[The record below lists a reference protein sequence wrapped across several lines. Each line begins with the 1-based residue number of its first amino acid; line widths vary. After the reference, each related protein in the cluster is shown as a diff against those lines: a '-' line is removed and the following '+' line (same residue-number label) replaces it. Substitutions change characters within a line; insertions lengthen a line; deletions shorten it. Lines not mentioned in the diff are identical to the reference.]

1 MELMRLSVFLNS
13 FKINSIIIMQNQSFL
28 NDIANQF
35 GSGEQS
41 LIDFLINI
49 FITIIVAYIMGLVY
63 SKYGNSLSNRKKLT
77 QTFVLIAVTVMLV
90 ISIVKSSLALSLGLV
105 GALSIVRFRTAIKE
119 PEELTYFFIAIAIG
133 LGMGANQRIVT
144 LIGAVIVILFIV
156 IQNFNNV
163 SKAVQQ
169 NLILTIANT
178 SATSLDENEVLELLK
193 KYCSKLDL
201 RRLDEVNNNTEL
213 SLHVEFK
220 NLDRIIEAKN
230 ALKSLGDVQFSFIE
244 NY

>member
-1 MELMRLSVFLNS
+1 
-13 FKINSIIIMQNQSFL
+13 MQENTFL

-35 GSGEQS
+35 GAGESS

-49 FITIIVAYIMGLVY
+49 LITIILSYILGLVY

-77 QTFVLIAVTVMLV
+77 QTFVLIAITVMLV

-119 PEELTYFFIAIAIG
+119 PEELVYFFVAIALG

-144 LIGAVIVILFIV
+144 LIGAIVIIMYIV
-156 IQNFNNV
+156 LQNMNSV
-163 SKAVQQ
+163 KRVVQQ
-169 NLILTIANT
+169 NLIITISNT
-178 SATSLDENEVLELLK
+178 SDKGLDENKILDILK
-193 KYCSKLDL
+193 KYSSKLDL
-201 RRLDEVNNNTEL
+201 RRLDHINNNTEL
-213 SLHVEFK
+213 SLNVEF
-220 NLDRIIEAKN
+220 NTMDSILNAKN
-230 ALKSLGDVQFSFIE
+230 ELNTIGDIQFSFIE